1 MCSKQINK
9 KLINEEEEDNDLIIN
24 TDDFCMENDQK
35 NNQKK
40 NLEIKVEYNQSKDQ
54 EVPPSSQKIEITNE
68 SKSNEISANKNI
80 FIPVPNPQILNTNNS
95 KEPTGEEKTIFSKI
109 TEDLYLDNK
118 LYLQPKKAYF
128 DIGKAKE
135 DNYNK
140 LTIET
145 YLFTCAD
152 KENSKN
158 NKIINDFLERKT
170 KELNNKKIGSDPE
183 RDDSENFVEIKGLCS
198 DRKKEKGSKYQGRSP
213 EQFIKEQEILEEK
226 HKSYIKNLVKK
237 YNEEEKT
244 FIKDRPTIDKQS
256 EKLAKMKNS
265 GNKDIHLKLYED
277 YNDKKQKIEEKFRK
291 IYIVKPMNKY
301 KKIDNEQVMQKAKKL
316 HNDYEKRI
324 NTVNE
329 NKIKQLNDI
338 KNMSAVSLVQKKS
351 NIIIYKKLINN
362 YKNIMK
368 IMFNKDIS
376 DKFDINYYDY
386 LTFIFK
392 LDLID
397 KNYNP
402 KNKEQKNIN
411 ITTSNNIAKNI
422 SNIYNNFDTERYNND
437 NIKNKIIFSKN
448 ILKRNTYFKSKSVEK
463 NKINEETE
471 LKTIKNSWKI
481 ITKNKSFSENVQGNT
496 RRILLFLL
504 SVYGIYKGD
513 LNDDFIKKELP
524 FLLQDNDEM
533 YYIEINLAKQI
544 YKYFHIF
551 RNNAMNNISLKNKE
565 KEKERR
571 LIHDKS
577 ENIIRFHNLKTNR
590 DSKGNIITTECNNEK
605 NFVKKNKQIF
615 SGSKST
621 KKMSVFQNLNN
632 NIFKKKTFN
641 DKHII
646 NKNIIEKTKSISK
659 NEKKDNISNANKN
672 NDKRYSNNNENE
684 KMLNNSE
691 QINLNNLK
699 KNLKPKK
706 EKIMKKKLNLNKG
719 MTSNS
724 TKNINIK
731 MNKNI
736 ISNKNNNSNKDIKIE
751 NINKNK
757 NININKN
764 DNEIKQYAQK
774 KIKENKNILSPILS
788 HKIEN
793 QNINPN
799 SLLKKEKE
807 KEKDKI
813 IINNKIPIKEPEKEK
828 IENVPITKEN
838 KENIPFIK
846 ENKENIPIIKENKE
860 NVPMIKE
867 NINKIENTP
876 IIKEEQ
882 NQVQNQIIEENKET
896 KVTNEIK
903 ENKQII
909 TKKEIINHEREKNSS
924 VSNYIFKEDYRIK
937 EDIESN
943 SNFNILEGSLKNES
957 KRITS
962 QNFTQSDF
970 PIEKNEDIDKD
981 INNNKL
987 TNVNINNVN
996 VSNNIN
1002 NINEEQVN
1010 NIEPKKDNN
1019 INAKRKSKFIFKIN
1033 IKKRL
1038 IKLIINKGD
1047 DVESKIDAFCKEN
1060 DLDEDDKEEIV
1071 QAINANLKI

>member
-1 MCSKQINK
+1 MKMCSKQINK

-40 NLEIKVEYNQSKDQ
+40 NLEIKVEYNQSKEQ
-54 EVPPSSQKIEITNE
+54 EVPPSSQKIEITND
-68 SKSNEISANKNI
+68 SKSNEVSTNKNI
-80 FIPVPNPQILNTNNS
+80 FTPVPNPQILNTNNS

-118 LYLQPKKAYF
+118 FYLQPKKAYF

-140 LTIET
+140 LTIEN

-213 EQFIKEQEILEEK
+213 EQFIKEQKILEQK
-226 HKSYIKNLVKK
+226 HKSYIKNLVNK
-237 YNEEEKT
+237 YKEEEKT

-256 EKLAKMKNS
+256 EKIAKMKNS
-265 GNKDIHLKLYED
+265 GNKDIHLKLYEE
-277 YNDKKQKIEEKFRK
+277 YNDKKQKMEEKFRK

-301 KKIDNEQVMQKAKKL
+301 KKIDNNQVMQKAKKL
-316 HNDYEKRI
+316 YNDYEKRI

-351 NIIIYKKLINN
+351 NVIIYKKLINN

-386 LTFIFK
+386 LTLIFK

-411 ITTSNNIAKNI
+411 ISTSNNIGKNL
-422 SNIYNNFDTERYNND
+422 SNIYDNFDTERYNND

-463 NKINEETE
+463 NKISEETE

-481 ITKNKSFSENVQGNT
+481 ITKNKSFSESVQGNT

-524 FLLQDNDEM
+524 FLSQDDDKI
-533 YYIEINLAKQI
+533 YYIEINLATQI

-565 KEKERR
+565 KEKERK
-571 LIHDKS
+571 LTHDKS
-577 ENIIRFHNLKTNR
+577 ETIVKFQNVKTTKNSKGVTNIIEYNNDK
-590 DSKGNIITTECNNEK
+590 NITK
-605 NFVKKNKQIF
+605 KKNQLF
-615 SGSKST
+615 TYSKST
-621 KKMSVFQNLNN
+621 KKMTVFKKLNN
-632 NIFKKKTFN
+632 NIYKKQTL
-641 DKHII
+641 
-646 NKNIIEKTKSISK
+646 
-659 NEKKDNISNANKN
+659 NEKKMVDKNLIENKLSMIKKEKNENITYTDNN
-672 NDKRYSNNNENE
+672 KRYSNNNENE
-684 KMLNNSE
+684 NILNNSE

-706 EKIMKKKLNLNKG
+706 ETIMKKKINLNKG

-736 ISNKNNNSNKDIKIE
+736 ISNKNNNSNQNIKIE
-751 NINKNK
+751 NIN
-757 NININKN
+757 INK
-764 DNEIKQYAQK
+764 DDIEIKQYAQK

-807 KEKDKI
+807 KEKEKDKI
-813 IINNKIPIKEPEKEK
+813 ILNNKIPIKEPEKEK
-828 IENVPITKEN
+828 IENL
-838 KENIPFIK
+838 NIIK
-846 ENKENIPIIKENKE
+846 ENKEDIPIIKENKE
-860 NVPMIKE
+860 NVPIIKE
-867 NINKIENTP
+867 NINKIENVP

-896 KVTNEIK
+896 KITNKVK
-903 ENKQII
+903 ENKEII
-909 TKKEIINHEREKNSS
+909 TKAEIINHKREKNSS
-924 VSNYIFKEDYRIK
+924 ISNYIFKEDYRIK
-937 EDIESN
+937 EDIESS
-943 SNFNILEGSLKNES
+943 SNFNILEGSMKNET
-957 KRITS
+957 KKITS
-962 QNFTQSDF
+962 QNFSQSDF
-970 PIEKNEDIDKD
+970 HIEKNEDVDKN
-981 INNNKL
+981 INNKDKL
-987 TNVNINNVN
+987 TNDNIYNNNVN
-996 VSNNIN
+996 EIN
-1002 NINEEQVN
+1002 NINEEQIN
-1010 NIEPKKDNN
+1010 NIEQKKDNN
-1019 INAKRKSKFIFKIN
+1019 ITKKRKSKFIFKIN